1 MCDQLPAAMTATEF
15 LDWNPQ
21 DSDRWELTDGTPQAM
36 APTSPRHGAMQSEA
50 GRLIGNHLAE
60 ARLACRVNTEPGVRP
75 RVRASFN
82 VRVPDLA
89 VTCAEWN
96 PHDRLLNE
104 PLVVV
109 EILSPSNKADTWAN
123 VWSYVT
129 IPSVR
134 ELLVLHTADVRAD
147 LLRREADSTW
157 PDNPVSLAQADAVTL
172 QSIGSTA
179 PLAAFYRRHDCAT
192 GHIAVRQPSHPALR
206 NPSRKCAYC
215 SGRWNQGG
223 LPRTYSSKAD
233 GESAMARSRTSRA
246 SSTRPS

>member
-1 MCDQLPAAMTATEF
+1 MSAANQLPSAMTAAEF

-21 DSDRWELTDGTPQAM
+21 DSDRWELIDGTPQTM
-36 APTSPRHGAMQSEA
+36 APASPRHGAIQSEA

-60 ARLACRVNTEPGVRP
+60 AHPACRIVTEPGIQP
-75 RVRASFN
+75 RVRANLN

-96 PHDRLLNE
+96 PDDRLLHE

-123 VWSYVT
+123 VWSHVT

-134 ELLVLHTADVRAD
+134 EILVLHTADVRAD

-157 PDNPVSLAQADAVTL
+157 PDNPVSLAQGDAVML
-172 QSIGSTA
+172 QSIGFTA
-179 PLAAFYRRHDCAT
+179 PLAAFYRTA
-192 GHIAVRQPSHPALR
+192 
-206 NPSRKCAYC
+206 
-215 SGRWNQGG
+215 
-223 LPRTYSSKAD
+223 
-233 GESAMARSRTSRA
+233 
-246 SSTRPS
+246 